1 MRKNQHSAKGKIVYI
16 DTEDLAFDPDNPRFY
31 RLNDASSIS
40 AVIDE
45 MLDDEGV
52 QDLMLSIGEKDYFE
66 GEPLLVATHSDG
78 SMIVVEGNRRLAA
91 TKLLNG
97 EITPPKRRMKSVES
111 LRSEATYKPTSL
123 PCIQYDNRKDVLRYL
138 GYRHITGVKQW
149 DSLSKAKYL
158 AQLRDEFYPN
168 EELKRQLKVL
178 ANDIGSKPAYV
189 GRLLTALELYTR
201 AENKKFFKLGIRN
214 EDIEFSYL
222 TTAITYNPILEWLGL
237 ESGED
242 IEMPSLNE
250 GNLERAFAWMF
261 VKDQNGRTILGE
273 SRNLKEMACI
283 VSSPDAI
290 KVLEETGKISE
301 AFLYTDGPQ
310 SALQRAMDDAKS
322 KLSTI
327 WGMLP
332 KTRPLSDDHFG
343 MAQSLFEDSKDIR
356 NYIREK
362 MDEE

>member
-1 MRKNQHSAKGKIVYI
+1 MKKNQHPAKGKIVYI
-16 DTEDLAFDPDNPRFY
+16 DTEDLSFDPDNPRFY
-31 RLNDASSIS
+31 RLNDASSIP

-78 SMIVVEGNRRLAA
+78 SLIVVEGNRRLAA

-97 EITPPKRRMKSVES
+97 EITPPKRRIKSVES
-111 LRSEATYKPTSL
+111 VRLEATYKPTSL
-123 PCIQYDNRKDVLRYL
+123 PCIQYGNRKDVLRYL

-250 GNLERAFAWMF
+250 DNLERAFAWMF

-273 SRNLKEMACI
+273 SRNLNKLADV
-283 VSSPDAI
+283 VSNETSI
-290 KVLEETGKISE
+290 KMLEDGFKLSE
-301 AFLYTDGPQ
+301 AFLCSDGPQ
-310 SALQRAMDDAKS
+310 TALENALNLAAESAQVA
-322 KLSTI
+322 
-327 WGMLP
+327 WNMLP
-332 KTRPLSDDHFG
+332 KIKLLTGKHLELAETLAD
-343 MAQSLFEDSKDIR
+343 QSSSICSYLPAHV
-356 NYIREK
+356 
-362 MDEE
+362 

>member
-1 MRKNQHSAKGKIVYI
+1 MKKNQHPAKGKIVYI

-78 SMIVVEGNRRLAA
+78 SLIVVEGNRRLAA

-123 PCIQYDNRKDVLRYL
+123 PCIQYENRKDVLRYL

-168 EELKRQLKVL
+168 EELKRQFKVL

-201 AENKKFFKLGIRN
+201 ADNKKFFKLGIRN

-273 SRNLKEMACI
+273 SRNLNKLADV
-283 VSSPDAI
+283 VSNKTSI
-290 KVLEETGKISE
+290 KMLEDGFKLSE
-301 AFLYTDGPQ
+301 AFLCSDGPQ
-310 SALQRAMDDAKS
+310 TALENALNLAAESAQVA
-322 KLSTI
+322 
-327 WGMLP
+327 WNMLP
-332 KTRPLSDDHFG
+332 KTKLLTGKHLELAETLADQASSICSYLPAHV
-343 MAQSLFEDSKDIR
+343 
-356 NYIREK
+356 
-362 MDEE
+362 

>member
-1 MRKNQHSAKGKIVYI
+1 MKKNQHPAKGKIVYI
-16 DTEDLAFDPDNPRFY
+16 DTEDLSFDPDNPRFY
-31 RLNDASSIS
+31 RLNDASSIP

-78 SMIVVEGNRRLAA
+78 SLIVVEGNRRLAA

-97 EITPPKRRMKSVES
+97 EITPPKRRIKSVES
-111 LRSEATYKPTSL
+111 VRLEATHKPTSL
-123 PCIQYDNRKDVLRYL
+123 PCIQYENRKDVLRYL

-250 GNLERAFAWMF
+250 DNLERAFAWMF
-261 VKDQNGRTILGE
+261 VKDQNGRTVLGE
-273 SRNLKEMACI
+273 SRNLNKLADV
-283 VSSPDAI
+283 VSNETSI
-290 KVLEETGKISE
+290 KMLEDGFKLSE
-301 AFLYTDGPQ
+301 AFLCSDGPQ
-310 SALQRAMDDAKS
+310 TALENALNLAAESAQVA
-322 KLSTI
+322 
-327 WGMLP
+327 WNMLP
-332 KTRPLSDDHFG
+332 KIKLLTGKHLELAETLAD
-343 MAQSLFEDSKDIR
+343 QSSSICSYLPAHV
-356 NYIREK
+356 
-362 MDEE
+362 